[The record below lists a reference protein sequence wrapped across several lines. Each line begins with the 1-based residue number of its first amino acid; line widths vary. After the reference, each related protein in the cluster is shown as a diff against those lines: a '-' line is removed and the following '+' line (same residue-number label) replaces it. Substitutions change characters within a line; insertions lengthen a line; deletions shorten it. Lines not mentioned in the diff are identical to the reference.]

1 MIIDCDDKD
10 RGSKIVVKILKV
22 MMIMKINFSSK
33 F

>member
-22 MMIMKINFSSK
+22 IMIMEINFSSK